1 MNESR
6 FNRNMHLR
14 ESIEIIVMVGV
25 AAAILY
31 LADKVGDSTRP
42 WLVWLVVIV
51 AFSKTIYYFAESLWH
66 LLQAAACDL
75 RYHVFLTVMG
85 YNMAEVTI
93 SFAIDFYCLYRLD
106 PQSITGILPNLGAP
120 ELFFQCFYFSVL
132 NFSFFGYG
140 DILPAQVPSK
150 IVMLLEVITAFTTV
164 IFLISD
170 FVSMKDSMRKDR
182 SIN

>member
-6 FNRNMHLR
+6 FNRNMHIR
-14 ESIEIIVMVGV
+14 ESIEIFVILAV
-25 AAAILY
+25 AASILFVADY
-31 LADKVGDSTRP
+31 LDDSAKP
-42 WLVWLVVIV
+42 WLTWLVVVV
-51 AFSKTIYYFAESLWH
+51 AFAKTIYYFAESLWH

-75 RYHVFLTVMG
+75 RYHRFLTVMG

-93 SFAIDFYCLYRLD
+93 SFAIDFYCLHRLD
-106 PQSITGILPNLGAP
+106 PGSFSGILPDLVGP

-140 DILPAQVPSK
+140 DIIPAHIPSK

-170 FVSMKDSMRKDR
+170 FVSMKDSVRNR
-182 SIN
+182 NQPL